1 MTDVFASVKKHTKE
15 SFLMEILLS
24 LIPVGVVLLLLV
36 LIFCLGYR
44 KASPDEAILISGI
57 RKKPKILKGK
67 AGIMIPFLERSNRL
81 SLKLVQVDVKT
92 TSAVPTADFINV
104 RANATVGV
112 KISDDAELIQ
122 RAAQNFLD
130 EKEAYICAVAKEIL
144 EGNIREII
152 GTMTLTEM
160 ISDKKSFGTKVE
172 ESAKPDLARIGLE
185 ITSFN
190 VQDFDDNGLGVI
202 ENLGVDNVVKIS
214 KEAQISRAVSEK
226 EIAVEKAKAEKEA
239 NDARIAAELEIARKN
254 NDLALEK
261 AELQKQYDAQKA
273 AADAVYRIQEQ
284 EQQKT
289 IEITTANAML
299 AKQEKEIELKA
310 KEVEITER
318 KLEAEI
324 KKKAEADKYAIQQR
338 ADAELYDTQKKAD
351 AELFE
356 RQKKAEAEK
365 YEAIQQAE
373 AKKAEAEAARIAME
387 NEAAGI
393 RAKGLAEA
401 EAIKA
406 KAEAEAAG
414 ILKKAEAMKQYG
426 EAAQMDMQL
435 EALKVYF
442 EQLPKIAENVA
453 KPMSNIDSIKMFG
466 EGNTAKLTSEI
477 MTTITQ
483 VTDGIKESTG
493 IDPMS
498 VLAGFLGGKLG
509 AQPVINSN
517 NNSNEAS

>member
-1 MTDVFASVKKHTKE
+1 MDMELIMKIAS
-15 SFLMEILLS
+15 IG
-24 LIPVGVVLLLLV
+24 IVLLLIII
-36 LIFCLGYR
+36 IFTLGYR

-57 RKKPKILKGK
+57 RKKPKIFKGK
-67 AGIMIPFLERSNRL
+67 AGVLIPFLEKSNHL

-112 KISDDAELIQ
+112 KISDDEELIQ

-130 EKEAYICAVAKEIL
+130 AKEDYIRQVAKEIL

-160 ISDKKSFGTKVE
+160 ISDKKSFGLKVE
-172 ESAKPDLARIGLE
+172 GSAKPDLARIGLE

-226 EIAVEKAKAEKEA
+226 EIAVERAKAEKEA

-254 NDLALEK
+254 NELAIK
-261 AELQKQYDAQKA
+261 QAELKKEADIKRAE
-273 AADAVYRIQEQ
+273 ADAAYKIQEE
-284 EQQKT
+284 EQRKT
-289 IEITTANAML
+289 VEVTTANANL

-324 KKKAEADKYAIQQR
+324 KKKAEADKYAIEQK

-373 AKKAEAEAARIAME
+373 AKKAESEAVKIAME
-387 NEAAGI
+387 NEASGI

-426 EAAQMDMQL
+426 EAAKMDMQL

-442 EQLPKIAENVA
+442 EQLPKIAESVA

-466 EGNTAKLTSEI
+466 EGNTAKLTGDI

-498 VLAGFLGGKLG
+498 VIAGFLGGKMSLNNTED
-509 AQPVINSN
+509 VEKKSN
-517 NNSNEAS
+517 KSSYIDEDVKPTPQEDN